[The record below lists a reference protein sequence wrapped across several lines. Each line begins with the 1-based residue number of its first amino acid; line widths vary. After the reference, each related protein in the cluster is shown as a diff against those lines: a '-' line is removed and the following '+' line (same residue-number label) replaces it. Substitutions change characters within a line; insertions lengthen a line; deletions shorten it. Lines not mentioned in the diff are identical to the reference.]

1 MFFLCE
7 FVTVFPKLFEQIRIF
22 CVHGC
27 FFLLFLS
34 LGCIL
39 SGIFFLFAGT
49 LLGGI
54 PGFYVDRTGVHTS
67 REAADQRRNVFQD
80 TVELDAFDRIEL
92 DVSYVED
99 VSLVPVPEAVLL
111 L

>member
-1 MFFLCE
+1 M
-7 FVTVFPKLFEQIRIF
+7 KNKKIW
-22 CVHGC
+22 
-27 FFLLFLS
+27 LFLS

-67 REAADQRRNVFQD
+67 REAADQRRNVFQN

-99 VSLVPVPEAVLL
+99 VALVPSDRYAVEYRTWGSAEEPVCRV
-111 L
+111 